1 MMNRCHNCSRKF
13 GLIVYHWLGYT
24 FCSKKCKADYLAKR
38 SQQIE
43 RMRQWLSYLKP
54 S

>member
-1 MMNRCHNCSRKF
+1 MRLCDCGCGRKF
-13 GLIVYHWLGYT
+13 GLITHRWLGYK
-24 FCSKKCKADYLAKR
+24 FAKKRCKEDFLAKR

-43 RMRQWLSYLKP
+43 RMRQWLYLKP